1 MHFFAHTFAALNL
14 AALTLAAAHS
24 PASPALAERT
34 SPDLSLTGTDAVPP
48 FSLPTLITKDKFKAD
63 SQSIEAIRATL
74 ALYPLAIDGKNFD
87 ALSRIFTKDAVA
99 NYSAPLNVL
108 TSLSTIQSTLKS
120 NLNPVTT
127 QHSYGTQL
135 IDIIS
140 PDSAFSV
147 TYYTATHF
155 GRGLLFT
162 GQTAT
167 AFGQY
172 QDVLKKQRDGT
183 WKITHRNLVYMQ
195 PISNPIK
202 ENQIHLSATTM
213 QINAISLGIAALFA
227 SASAAPPAA
236 FPRSGGCM
244 DITHTETKNSDA
256 HHVWLALKSTLEVFE
271 TATLNGSAVKLPLA
285 AYHTETK
292 IWVEGP
298 STPDF
303 RLTHLTFKST
313 NTQTRPSATMHLHVM
328 FLGIVATTMASAFAA
343 PPTPQGCIP
352 VTGGS
357 FGDDARL
364 DVNAAMATAV
374 ITANWQTP
382 HATTKSHGKYARD
395 YFRSSDVLKFQAH
408 GPPDMHFQ
416 GFKLSCSPGAP
427 QNSAGIK

>member
-48 FSLPTLITKDKFKAD
+48 FSLPTLISKDKFKAD

-183 WKITHRNLVYMQ
+183 WKITHRNLVYMG
-195 PISNPIK
+195 PITGNPLIF
-202 ENQIHLSATTM
+202 T
-213 QINAISLGIAALFA
+213 FA
-227 SASAAPPAA
+227 
-236 FPRSGGCM
+236 G
-244 DITHTETKNSDA
+244 
-256 HHVWLALKSTLEVFE
+256 
-271 TATLNGSAVKLPLA
+271 
-285 AYHTETK
+285 
-292 IWVEGP
+292 
-298 STPDF
+298 
-303 RLTHLTFKST
+303 
-313 NTQTRPSATMHLHVM
+313 
-328 FLGIVATTMASAFAA
+328 
-343 PPTPQGCIP
+343 
-352 VTGGS
+352 
-357 FGDDARL
+357 
-364 DVNAAMATAV
+364 
-374 ITANWQTP
+374 
-382 HATTKSHGKYARD
+382 
-395 YFRSSDVLKFQAH
+395 
-408 GPPDMHFQ
+408 
-416 GFKLSCSPGAP
+416 
-427 QNSAGIK
+427 